1 MKSIFL
7 VAFVG
12 AMAQVALSANLAEV
26 ASGAGFTK
34 LVELVTAAGLADTL
48 SNGGPFTVFAPTN
61 EAFAKLSPETLDALG
76 ANPELLARVLKY
88 HLVSG
93 SVGSAD
99 LSDELVADSVEGTQ
113 LRFNNYQAGTRHS
126 FFTVNGVRI
135 VKTDVP
141 ADNGVIHVIDN
152 VLATFAD
159 KSLPEVLQGDSR
171 FSTLLAAVQ
180 AADLA
185 STLSGEGPFTVFC
198 PTNEAFEKLPAG
210 TVEGL
215 LQDKPALSKILL
227 RHVVPKTIFANGI
240 FNDHVTS
247 VGGDQ
252 LTVSKHHA
260 GVVKVSS
267 NVDGK
272 TTYARVID
280 ADLIASNGVCH
291 AIDTL
296 GHCANIAE
304 LASQSGF
311 TTLVD
316 LVVKAGLADTL
327 SNGGPFTV
335 FAPTNEA
342 FERVP
347 KDILDKLGQDTELLK
362 SVLLYHV
369 VQGKVMSGQLSDELT
384 ANSVQGSPLRFNLF
398 LDSQYYDGFFTVNG
412 KRIINTDII
421 ADNGIIHVVSDVI
434 FPLTDDSIPGIL
446 TKDGRFGT
454 LLTAVTAAGLVDTL
468 SGDGPF
474 TVFAPTDDAFAK
486 IPRGTLEGLLQSKT
500 DLTKVLLRHVLPDTL
515 YSKGIHWD
523 EVVTAG
529 GAQIQT
535 QLFRGGKVKI
545 ASYAD
550 GQRAVATVL
559 EADIPATNGVVHV
572 ISDVI

>member
-1 MKSIFL
+1 
-7 VAFVG
+7 
-12 AMAQVALSANLAEV
+12 MA
-26 ASGAGFTK
+26 
-34 LVELVTAAGLADTL
+34 
-48 SNGGPFTVFAPTN
+48 
-61 EAFAKLSPETLDALG
+61 
-76 ANPELLARVLKY
+76 LKIAI
-88 HLVSG
+88 L
-93 SVGSAD
+93 
-99 LSDELVADSVEGTQ
+99 
-113 LRFNNYQAGTRHS
+113 
-126 FFTVNGVRI
+126 
-135 VKTDVP
+135 
-141 ADNGVIHVIDN
+141 
-152 VLATFAD
+152 
-159 KSLPEVLQGDSR
+159 
-171 FSTLLAAVQ
+171 
-180 AADLA
+180 
-185 STLSGEGPFTVFC
+185 
-198 PTNEAFEKLPAG
+198 
-210 TVEGL
+210 GL
-215 LQDKPALSKILL
+215 LS
-227 RHVVPKTIFANGI
+227 
-240 FNDHVTS
+240 
-247 VGGDQ
+247 
-252 LTVSKHHA
+252 LTQ
-260 GVVKVSS
+260 
-267 NVDGK
+267 
-272 TTYARVID
+272 
-280 ADLIASNGVCH
+280 
-291 AIDTL
+291 L